1 MEPQPPTAQPAF
13 EVPSPLFRRREAE
26 EQTTPLEL
34 FFDLV
39 YVFAITQL
47 AIALVHDTSIAG
59 IGQSV
64 LLLLAVWWAWNY
76 TTWMTNWFD
85 PDLIKVRLVLMATM
99 LLSLMMA
106 VAIPTAFTTG
116 GPFFAISYVLLQSL
130 RNGFNVVA
138 VPRGNPRKAS
148 FFRIFVWGI
157 AAGVFWIAGGLS
169 HGDAR
174 VTLWVVAVAIDY
186 IGPFARYWTPVLG
199 ASAVDDWD
207 IDPGHFADR
216 FQLLIII
223 ALGESIVVIG
233 SSVAATAV
241 TLETVLALV
250 IGFVTTACMW
260 WLYFDFIADAA
271 SRRLEMSPDPN
282 RLARDGFT
290 YLHLP
295 LVAGIIAYAVALKLV
310 IKHPADE
317 LTGNEILIT
326 VIGPILYLLGHAGF
340 RYRMTS
346 SFSTA
351 RFVAIAVLVALSPLA
366 SRIDALPFITLVMIV
381 MLVLVVWETVQV
393 RHWYASFAPDARPES
408 LQGLEKH
415 IRR

>member
-1 MEPQPPTAQPAF
+1 MQPQPPTAEPTF
-13 EVPSPLFRRREAE
+13 EVPSRLFRRREGE
-26 EQTTPLEL
+26 ERATSLEL

-47 AIALVHDTSIAG
+47 AIALVSDISVAG
-59 IGQSV
+59 IGQSMLV
-64 LLLLAVWWAWNY
+64 LLAVWWAWNY

-85 PDLIKVRLVLMATM
+85 PDLITVRLVLMATM
-99 LLSLMMA
+99 LLSLLMA

-116 GPFFAISYVLLQSL
+116 GLFFAISYVTLQAL
-130 RNGFNVVA
+130 RNGFNVVTM
-138 VPRGNPRKAS
+138 PHGNPRRTS
-148 FFRIFVWGI
+148 FTRIFVWGV
-157 AAGVFWIAGGLS
+157 AAGIFWIAGGLS

-174 VTLWVVAVAIDY
+174 VALWVMAVAIDY
-186 IGPFARYWTPVLG
+186 AGPFARYWTPGLG
-199 ASAVDDWD
+199 PSALDDWD
-207 IDPGHFADR
+207 IDAGHFAER

-233 SSVAATAV
+233 SSVAATVV

-250 IGFVTTACMW
+250 IGFITTACMW
-260 WLYFDFIADAA
+260 WLYFDFIAEAA
-271 SRRLEMSPDPN
+271 RRRLAMAPDPGK
-282 RLARDGFT
+282 LARDGFT

-310 IKHPADE
+310 IKHPAEE

-340 RYRMTS
+340 RYRMTGT
-346 SFSTA
+346 FSKPRIVATA
-351 RFVAIAVLVALSPLA
+351 ALIALVPLA
-366 SRIDALPFITLVMIV
+366 SQVDSLAFIALVMTV
-381 MLVLVVWETVQV
+381 MLVLVVWETIEV
-393 RHWYASFAPDARPES
+393 RRWYASFALEDRPET
-408 LQGLEKH
+408 LMHLEKH